1 MPVGRNFLVVT
12 YGYSQG
18 EVGVDSYRD
27 RYNVTNR
34 EPARC
39 SGLLDTC
46 PFWFNIVTP

>member
-1 MPVGRNFLVVT
+1 VPVGRNFLVVT

-34 EPARC
+34 TFKRLTQEVGPT
-39 SGLLDTC
+39 S
-46 PFWFNIVTP
+46 NIAGGGD